1 MISYLRGEV
10 LQVQDNPP
18 RVVVLTAS
26 GVGYSVVLPAV
37 VNETMRPTEGDSISL
52 HVYYSVTERQPLPLL
67 VGFENA
73 GDREFFEQFIQVE
86 GIGPMRAATAL
97 TMPVP
102 TLAYAIETE
111 DLVTLTLMPG
121 IGQRGAQK
129 IVATLKGKVA
139 EAAGR
144 SQEIARRRMP
154 APGTRSDVVAVLVSL
169 GYREA
174 EAATMVDDV
183 VRREPDLVDDP
194 QGLLRVIFRTTGAAA
209 VH

>member
-1 MISYLRGEV
+1 MISYLKGEV
-10 LQVQDNPP
+10 VQAQGDPP
-18 RVVVLTAS
+18 KVVVLTVS
-26 GVGYSVVLPAV
+26 GVGYTVILPAMV
-37 VNETMRPTEGDSISL
+37 YETMLPSVGDDISL
-52 HVYYSVTERQPLPLL
+52 HIYYSVSERQPLPLL

-97 TMPVP
+97 TMPIP

-121 IGQRGAQK
+121 IGQRVAQK
-129 IVATLKGKVA
+129 IIATLKGKVA

-144 SQEIARRRMP
+144 STEIARRRAP

-169 GYREA
+169 GYREP
-174 EAATMVDDV
+174 EAAKMVDEV
-183 VRREPDLVDDP
+183 VRMEPALADDP
-194 QGLLRVIFRTTGAAA
+194 QGLLRVIFRNTGVPA
-209 VH
+209 VR

>member
-10 LQVQDNPP
+10 IQAQDNPP

-26 GVGYSVVLPAV
+26 GVGYTVVLPAV
-37 VNETMRPTEGDSISL
+37 VNETMRPTEGDSIGL

-102 TLAYAIETE
+102 TLAYAIVDAGDRTAWRTKNRGDFEREGGRGGRAFAGDRSATYAG
-111 DLVTLTLMPG
+111 TG
-121 IGQRGAQK
+121 HSFRCGCSSGQSWLSRDRGSHDGGRCGAPRTRLGRRSAR
-129 IVATLKGKVA
+129 VATRHLPHYWCGCGPLTG
-139 EAAGR
+139 AGR
-144 SQEIARRRMP
+144 
-154 APGTRSDVVAVLVSL
+154 
-169 GYREA
+169 
-174 EAATMVDDV
+174 
-183 VRREPDLVDDP
+183 
-194 QGLLRVIFRTTGAAA
+194 
-209 VH
+209 